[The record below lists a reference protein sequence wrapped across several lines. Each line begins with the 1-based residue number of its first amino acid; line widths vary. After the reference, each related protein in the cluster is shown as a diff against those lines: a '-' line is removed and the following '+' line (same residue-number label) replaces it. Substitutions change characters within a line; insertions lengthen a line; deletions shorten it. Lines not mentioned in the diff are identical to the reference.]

1 MANSNIVI
9 PFYVAADGLPLTGA
23 AAEMEFE
30 SLKTLAG
37 VDKSGSAPAI
47 TEIGGGWYKFSAT
60 YGTIPFDAGD
70 LVGVI
75 DADKDGDNSLGN
87 AERYIPVEIRLD
99 FYAMGRM
106 TDKTIEID
114 SMGCV
119 ESDTDN
125 EIKMAAVTVASDG
138 WDSLAIT
145 EPSGNPDT
153 WTVPQKLMWLIMRF
167 LNKHTSDNV
176 DGIKVHKANGTLATT
191 QEVSEVSGVKQV
203 AKAE

>member
-9 PFYVAADGLPLTGA
+9 PFYVAADGSPLTGA

-30 SLKTLAG
+30 SLTTLAG

-60 YGTIPFDAGD
+60 YGTVPFDAGD

-87 AERYIPVEIRLD
+87 AERYIPVEVRLD

-106 TDKTIEID
+106 TDKSVEID
-114 SMGCV
+114 SMGCL

-125 EIKMAAVTVASDG
+125 EIKMGAVTVASDG

>member
-9 PFYVAADGLPLTGA
+9 PFYVAADGSPLTGA

-30 SLKTLAG
+30 SLKTLDG
-37 VDKSGSAPAI
+37 TDKSGSGPAI

-60 YGTIPFDAGD
+60 YGTVPFDAGD

-87 AERYIPVEIRLD
+87 AERYIPVEVRLD

-106 TDKTIEID
+106 TERSIEID
-114 SMGCV
+114 SMGCL

-125 EIKMAAVTVASDG
+125 EIKMGAVTVASDG

>member
-1 MANSNIVI
+1 MANSNVVI
-9 PFYVAADGLPLTGA
+9 PFYVAVDGSPLTGA

-37 VDKSGSAPAI
+37 VDKSGSGPAI

-60 YGTIPFDAGD
+60 YGTAPFDAGD

-75 DADKDGDNSLGN
+75 DADKDGNNSLGN
-87 AERYIPVEIRLD
+87 AERYIPVEVRLD

-106 TDKTIEID
+106 TERSIEID
-114 SMGCV
+114 SMGCL

-125 EIKMAAVTVASDG
+125 EIKMGAVTVASDG
-138 WDSLAIT
+138 WDNLAIT
-145 EPSGNPDT
+145 EPTGNPDT

-191 QEVSEVSGVKQV
+191 QEVSETSGVKQV

>member
-60 YGTIPFDAGD
+60 YGTAPFDAGD

-87 AERYIPVEIRLD
+87 AERYIPVEVRLD

-106 TDKTIEID
+106 TDKTVEID
-114 SMGCV
+114 SMGCL

-125 EIKMAAVTVASDG
+125 EIKMGAVTVASDG

-203 AKAE
+203 AKAQ